1 MSSKKPKR
9 LGRGL
14 DSLLGDDLSLL
25 DDLGSPSTGSAGVQS
40 INVSLI
46 EAGVY
51 QPRSHIDEEG
61 LKDLVTSIEE
71 QGVIQPI
78 LVRLKKTDRKIKKYE
93 IIAGERRF
101 RAAQLADIKE
111 VPIIIRNM
119 DDKSDAV

>member
-25 DDLGSPSTGSAGVQS
+25 DDLDAPSSTDARVQN

-46 EAGVY
+46 EAGTY
-51 QPRSHIDEEG
+51 QPRSHIDEAG
-61 LKDLVTSIEE
+61 LKELVDSIEE

-78 LVRLKKTDRKIKKYE
+78 LVRLKKSDRKIKKYE
-93 IIAGERRF
+93 IIDR
-101 RAAQLADIKE
+101 
-111 VPIIIRNM
+111 
-119 DDKSDAV
+119 KSVV